1 MINDNNRE
9 RYCLNVKERGIEW
22 DDPDIILSKEILR
35 DETLSDEA
43 FMVYVAI
50 RALQQGRYVLTSL
63 NQLYYKLVADCNSE
77 KEQNNRKLRE
87 KIRRGFDE
95 LLDFNL
101 IEIVHSALDQFT
113 LECSN
118 IALYVKN
125 VKKTKEV
132 FVPLTL
138 EEIRIIMNIPN
149 IQVEK
154 LLRYF
159 AILKSTINTDEGNC
173 SYVASS
179 GEEIIYSFNKTNISS
194 VHIVFCSD
202 LNRNTLPGGESERMH
217 STRANHLLTSPQ
229 MHMPKTLCKEFKLL
243 GELNGERC
251 EIIAVNNN
259 RKRSY
264 HISVNQCFDKL
275 ILVPIS
281 SWGNDDK
288 IPVISFDFM

>member
-1 MINDNNRE
+1 MINDINRE
-9 RYCLNVKERGIEW
+9 RYCLNVKEKGIEW
-22 DDPDIILSKEILR
+22 DDPDIILSKEIVK
-35 DETLSDEA
+35 DPTLNDEA
-43 FMVYVAI
+43 FLAYVAI
-50 RALQQGRYVLTSL
+50 RALQQGRYVSTSL
-63 NQLYYKLVADCNSE
+63 NQMYYKLVADCNSE

-95 LLDFNL
+95 LLDCNL

-159 AILKSTINTDEGNC
+159 AILKSTININTHIGFTGTEKLAIWSNIARKTVYEFNKILEDKRL
-173 SYVASS
+173 
-179 GEEIIYSFNKTNISS
+179 IYIVHSKSFNSKKSGRLITNPNYYSLYEYKALCNDYAKKE
-194 VHIVFCSD
+194 CS
-202 LNRNTLPGGESERMH
+202 
-217 STRANHLLTSPQ
+217 
-229 MHMPKTLCKEFKLL
+229 K
-243 GELNGERC
+243 
-251 EIIAVNNN
+251 IA
-259 RKRSY
+259 
-264 HISVNQCFDKL
+264 
-275 ILVPIS
+275 
-281 SWGNDDK
+281 
-288 IPVISFDFM
+288 